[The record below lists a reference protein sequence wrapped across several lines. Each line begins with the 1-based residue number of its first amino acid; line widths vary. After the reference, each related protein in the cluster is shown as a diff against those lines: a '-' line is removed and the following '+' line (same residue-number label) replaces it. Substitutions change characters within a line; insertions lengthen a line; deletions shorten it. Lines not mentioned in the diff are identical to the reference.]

1 MESLTTIN
9 TLHPLFRRLPH
20 SDRTS
25 FYSSNTNSINSTNS
39 TNRTRSINARRLDF
53 LLVFLCPILGPIE
66 KVQSL

>member
-25 FYSSNTNSINSTNS
+25 FYSSNTNSINSTN
-39 TNRTRSINARRLDF
+39 RTRSINARRLDF